1 VKSEDLKLERPRKHP
16 QVLKRIMIDIRSFK
30 ELDKYETKNPPFG
43 KAGKDSNQKAFSQ
56 KGIIT
61 TY

>member
-1 VKSEDLKLERPRKHP
+1 
-16 QVLKRIMIDIRSFK
+16 MIDIRSFK